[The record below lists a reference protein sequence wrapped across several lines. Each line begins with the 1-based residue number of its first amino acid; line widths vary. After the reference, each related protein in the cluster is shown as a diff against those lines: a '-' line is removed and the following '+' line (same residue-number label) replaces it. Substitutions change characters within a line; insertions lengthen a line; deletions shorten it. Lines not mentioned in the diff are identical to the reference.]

1 MTVTVNTL
9 GPNSAEIVVIN
20 ETNAQPAM
28 NAVETFLVSKG
39 WTRVSGQGNNYERI
53 YSAANLTTGTK
64 FIKINAMDLHI
75 EHAEAYSGTTTVSA
89 TNAAFRH
96 VNNGHLDYTRN
107 LYAESTTTTL
117 SSTSAIILDG
127 STIRSTSR
135 TITIPAAQPEVLYP
149 GQFIRVIS
157 RASTNVWFDAEVT
170 DHNNVT
176 GVVTFVPY
184 GVGTGN
190 DTGNRTDFSILTH
203 NLKYNTGTPSY
214 IYVSAS
220 ARHVAI
226 QAKYHDGTWAEWHA
240 VMETENPANISIPSI
255 LTTGFMVSNSG
266 YTNNSTASSSST
278 MSVNSSQPSLTSM
291 HGSFRFWTGPYS
303 QPRSRLN
310 RTGVTASRFSK
321 ISTPLGEAGAI
332 ASYRRINVGYVSSNV
347 LFHFMENLV
356 HYKGM
361 ADVIPTVAEPATSKQ
376 WAFSGVALTDLTENA
391 VWLDLL
397 INTWFGYKI
406 NASTGST
413 FMPGATS
420 DNYRWA
426 SVRELSSWR
435 PHIPTM
441 LGRIYGIKFVTSGLP
456 AGNILSIK
464 VDPSGFADES
474 GIAQDHL
481 VMNYQSQFV
490 ADSRQGTTTLESQAN
505 PISTADQAVI
515 RQSQSASVAFPK

>member
-1 MTVTVNTL
+1 MTVTVNSL

-39 WTRVSGQGNNYERI
+39 WTRVAGQGNNYERI

-75 EHAEAYSGTTTVSA
+75 EHAEAYSGTTTVTA

-96 VNNGHLDYTRN
+96 VNNDHLDYARN
-107 LYAESTTTTL
+107 LYAESN
-117 SSTSAIILDG
+117 TSAASFNSLIFSG
-127 STIRSTSR
+127 SSIRSASR

-149 GQFIRVIS
+149 RQFIRVVS
-157 RASTNVWFDAEVT
+157 RSTPNVWMDGEVIS
-170 DHNNVT
+170 HNNVT
-176 GVVTFVPY
+176 GEVIFSSY
-184 GVGTGN
+184 NVGTGN
-190 DTGNRTDFSILTH
+190 TGATITDWSILTH

-226 QAKYHDGTWAEWHA
+226 QAKYHDGTWSEWHA
-240 VMETENPANISIPSI
+240 VMETENPTNVPVPSI
-255 LTTGFMVSNSG
+255 LTTGFMISNSG
-266 YTNNSTASSSST
+266 YTNNVVYSS
-278 MSVNSSQPSLTSM
+278 NSSLSLNTAEPSLTSFL
-291 HGSFRFWTGPYS
+291 GSFRFWTGPYS

-310 RTGVTASRFSK
+310 RTGITTSRFSK
-321 ISTPLGEAGAI
+321 ISTPLGDAGI
-332 ASYRRINVGYVSSNV
+332 IGSYRRVNLGFVSSGV
-347 LFHFMENLV
+347 FYRFTENLV

-361 ADVIPTVAEPATSKQ
+361 ADVVPNSTEPSTSKQ
-376 WAFSGVALTDLTENA
+376 WAFSGVAVTDLTENA
-391 VWLDLL
+391 VWTDLL
-397 INTWFGYKI
+397 LNTWPGFKL
-406 NASTGST
+406 ST
-413 FMPGATS
+413 ATDSSQPS
-420 DNYRWA
+420 DSPYLWA

-435 PHIPTM
+435 SHIPTM

-464 VDPSGFADES
+464 VDPNGFADES

-490 ADSRQGTTTLESQAN
+490 ADSRQGTTTMPTLGN
-505 PISTADQAVI
+505 PLSISDQAVI